1 MEAETTTTTTPFGFE
16 SGDAAAFV
24 LSRTADAAEA
34 GDRAA
39 FVDAATG
46 REITFAGLRRAA
58 LSLAAGLRLGLGL
71 RRGDAVLLVLD
82 EAGGDQLLVPPIIL
96 GVLAAG
102 GVVVVAAADA
112 AVAHGSGAAMVV
124 AAPEAGKKVAAAVG
138 APLLLISQSPDP
150 RTLSA
155 EELMDGGDPTAL
167 VHDAAAAPWDV
178 AIVVHSSASKT
189 KKAVLTHADLIAAM
203 AGSSPGEGRV
213 CLACLPTWG
222 AGTGV
227 PGVLPLL
234 ALGLPAA
241 GVTTVLVPP
250 VSDLR
255 EAVAVHGATD
265 VVATPEAAAAL
276 VAPMASQGKL
286 ATLRRVTLVAQAPL
300 AEEASK
306 AFRRRLAWVEVT
318 EMFDAPEMGTEVKS
332 EEQQQVV
339 APAELGPLL
348 LVQPEAPATAAAI
361 QQNSKKTDQMAAT
374 NEATSLVPP
383 LKKIQKSVFGD
394 ILTKSITAKILRRHP
409 VACDKQAVSKL

>member
-241 GVTTVLVPP
+241 GVTT
-250 VSDLR
+250 
-255 EAVAVHGATD
+255 AVAVHGATD